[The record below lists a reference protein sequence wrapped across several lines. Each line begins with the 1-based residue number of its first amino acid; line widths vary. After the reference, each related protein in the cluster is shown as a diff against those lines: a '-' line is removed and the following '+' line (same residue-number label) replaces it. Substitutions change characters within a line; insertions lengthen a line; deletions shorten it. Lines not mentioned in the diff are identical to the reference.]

1 MKKVTIKDVAREVG
15 MSISTVSN
23 ALNDVD
29 VLRPETKAYILEAAD
44 RMHYI
49 PNLNGRNLKVQST
62 KVIGLFVSYM
72 GGPYMGALTDS
83 MAMQCMESGYE
94 MQVFVTG
101 QNKSIMSNLLG
112 CRVDGGVIVNSTLSK
127 RQEKELQEAAIPIVY
142 LNKETVGE
150 YQSGVFFDSYEAGK
164 MAAQYFINKDL
175 RRLGL
180 IEGPD
185 NYDSKERSRGFR
197 DVLMKHNI
205 ELKDEFVWQG
215 GFSRDMTYQAIN
227 HFLSKLKDSKDMHPL
242 PEAIFAAADVSAI
255 GCMEALAQAGIG
267 VPKDV
272 KILGCDDI
280 ELCRYVNPPL
290 TTIKTNFEEQGKVAV
305 NCLLTML
312 QGESAGKQM
321 RLSCKM
327 VERET
332 A

>member
-29 VLRPETKAYILEAAD
+29 VLRPETKAYILEVAD

-49 PNLNGRNLKVQST
+49 PNLNGRNLKAQST
-62 KVIGLFVSYM
+62 RVIGLFVSFM

-83 MAMQCMESGYE
+83 MARQCMEAGYE

-101 QNKSIMSNLLG
+101 QNKSVMSNLLG
-112 CRVDGGVIVNSTLSK
+112 CRVDGGVIVNSMLSK
-127 RQEKELQEAAIPIVY
+127 KQEKELQTAAIPIVY

-164 MAAQYFINKDL
+164 MAAQYLINKDL
-175 RRLGL
+175 CRLGL

-197 DVLMKHNI
+197 DVLMKHNM
-205 ELKDEFVWQG
+205 ELKNEFVWQG
-215 GFSRDMTYQAIN
+215 GFSRDITFHAIN
-227 HFLSKLKDSKDMHPL
+227 NYLTKIKGSNEKHLL
-242 PEAIFAAADVSAI
+242 PDGIFAAADVSAI
-255 GCMEALAQAGIG
+255 GCMEALAQAGIR
-267 VPKDV
+267 VPEDV

-280 ELCRYVNPPL
+280 ELCRYINPPL
-290 TTIKTNFEEQGKVAV
+290 TTIRTNFEEQGKVALQ
-305 NCLLTML
+305 CLLAML